1 MSRKDNSYDQSQTN
15 VEKENIDYN
24 DKYNHP
30 CIIILGD
37 VWLRRENGGEQS
49 NLKFIFYFYYLIA
62 QNI

>member
-37 VWLRRENGGEQS
+37 IWIILGDIWLRRENGGE
-49 NLKFIFYFYYLIA
+49 
-62 QNI
+62 